1 MASVVGYVERFGM
14 AYFRSFKLV
23 WCLGSQ
29 RRIDR
34 VFVEV
39 DFEGYQG
46 GMNRQE

>member
-14 AYFRSFKLV
+14 AYFRYFKLV
-23 WCLGSQ
+23 WRLGSQ